1 MKPRAFG
8 LGVLAVTLVAAMVPF
23 LDRHA
28 ELPIWQHHLLHAGL
42 LAGGALGGIFVTARA
57 RGSQGGSAF
66 WLVPALLAP
75 MAAMFAM
82 WPSAYNYFELHPS
95 GHVLEHLL
103 LIALAYITT
112 ASAENYA
119 AGLGWIVGGAMVFMA
134 VAAARGFGVSF
145 GNGG

>member
-1 MKPRAFG
+1 VKSRAFG
-8 LGVLAVTLVAAMVPF
+8 ILVLAVTLAAALVPF

-42 LAGGALGGIFVTARA
+42 LAGGALAGVFITARA

-75 MAAMFAM
+75 MVAMFAM
-82 WPSAYNYFELHPS
+82 WPSAYSYFEVHPY
-95 GHVLEHLL
+95 GHVLEHLV
-103 LIALAYITT
+103 LIALAYLAT
-112 ASAENYA
+112 ASAESYA
-119 AGLGWIVGGAMVFMA
+119 AGLGWIVGGAMLFMA
-134 VAAARGFGVSF
+134 VAAARGFGVIF

>member
-1 MKPRAFG
+1 VKSRAFG
-8 LGVLAVTLVAAMVPF
+8 ILVLAVTLAAALVPF

-42 LAGGALGGIFVTARA
+42 LAGGALAGVFITARA

-75 MAAMFAM
+75 MVAMF
-82 WPSAYNYFELHPS
+82 EVHPY
-95 GHVLEHLL
+95 GHVLEHLV
-103 LIALAYITT
+103 LIALAYLAT
-112 ASAENYA
+112 ASAESYA
-119 AGLGWIVGGAMVFMA
+119 AGLGWIVGGAMFFMA
-134 VAAARGFGVSF
+134 VAAARGFGVTF

>member
-1 MKPRAFG
+1 MKSRAFG
-8 LGVLAVTLVAAMVPF
+8 FVVLALTLAAALVP
-23 LDRHA
+23 LLERHTD
-28 ELPIWQHHLLHAGL
+28 LPIWQHHLLHAGL
-42 LAGGALGGIFVTARA
+42 LAGGGLAGIFVTARV

-75 MAAMFAM
+75 MVAMFAM
-82 WPSAYNYFELHPS
+82 WPSAYNYFETHPS
-95 GHVLEHLL
+95 GHVFEHML

-112 ASAENYA
+112 ASAESYA
-119 AGLGWIVGGAMVFMA
+119 AGLGWVVGGAMVFMA